1 MSPGSGEMLSLQR
14 NPTPWRI
21 AFDLVF
27 LLAELSSMFVN
38 GQELAGPGIELPF
51 QLVTLELC
59 YYLSRVRDPLML
71 GVSGGASSCL
81 LFSNHGVDDPE
92 RVPTLTAS

>member
-1 MSPGSGEMLSLQR
+1 
-14 NPTPWRI
+14 
-21 AFDLVF
+21 
-27 LLAELSSMFVN
+27 MFVK
-38 GQELAGPGIELPF
+38 GQELAGPGTELPF

-81 LFSNHGVDDPE
+81 LFSGHSVDDPE
-92 RVPTLTAS
+92 GVPAPTAS